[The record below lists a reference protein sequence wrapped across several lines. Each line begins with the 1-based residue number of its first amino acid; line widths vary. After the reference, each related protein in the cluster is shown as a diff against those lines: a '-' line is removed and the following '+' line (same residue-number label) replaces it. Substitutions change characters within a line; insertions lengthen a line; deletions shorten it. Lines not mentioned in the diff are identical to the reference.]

1 MTLDTA
7 PVHGRVDGDGR
18 LVEADPPLAALHAR
32 AGGAEGGVIAVPQLA
47 ALVRLARRLGIT
59 ISRGVIAADGER
71 DLDLWVRAQPDGE
84 GVQLAIVGWGERPA
98 APPFAASLL
107 ERERDFQRAGAD
119 WRWETGADFKLTA
132 LTPATDGLIDQP
144 LTRLFAFREDD
155 DGSFPILDALASRR
169 RFEGQRAELRDD
181 GRRLLL
187 RGAPAFDEQGG
198 FIGYRGTATSL
209 DAARP
214 IADAGEEGAGDPDA
228 FGQRLDSA
236 LRGPLDRII
245 ANADSISARAEGPI
259 RADYANYAVDIASA
273 GRHLLALVGD
283 LVDLQAIEQPGFRV
297 ETAPFDL
304 AESVRRAAAL
314 LGSRAAEQGVRIDRP
329 SADEPLIAQGD
340 GRRSLQILVNLIGN
354 AVRYSPS
361 GGAVWLRWEREDGI
375 VAVIVA
381 DQGKGV
387 APEDQARIFEKFER
401 VDPAEPGGTG
411 LGLYIARR
419 LARAM
424 GGDIAIDSAA
434 GQGARFIFTLPAV

>member
-71 DLDLWVRAQPDGE
+71 DLDLWVRAQPEGD

-119 WRWETGADFKLTA
+119 WRWETDVDLKLTA
-132 LTPATDGLIDQP
+132 LTPPTDGLIGQP

-155 DGSFPILDALASRR
+155 DGSFPILDALTARR

-187 RGAPAFDEQGG
+187 RGAPTFDEQGT
-198 FIGYRGTATSL
+198 FIGYHGTATSL

-214 IADAGEEGAGDPDA
+214 IADTASEGAGDADA

-236 LRGPLDRII
+236 LRAPLDRII

-283 LVDLQAIEQPGFRV
+283 LVDLQAIERPGFRV

-314 LGSRAAEQGVRIDRP
+314 LGSRATEQGVRIDRP
-329 SADEPLIAQGD
+329 AEDEPLIAQGD

-354 AVRYSPS
+354 AVRYSPP
-361 GGAVWLRWEREDGI
+361 GGAVWLRWEREDEF

-387 APEDQARIFEKFER
+387 APGDQARIFEKFER

-434 GQGARFIFTLPAV
+434 GQGARFIFTLPAA